1 MSLRIYTCGETYY
14 TRGLMRVGCLAWNQQ
29 GDQWVRDAAQM
40 PADATEVSVGDLPTQ
55 LQEELL
61 AFAARAEAM
70 PGSGLSSPN

>member
-1 MSLRIYTCGETYY
+1 MSLRIYAAGETYY
-14 TRGLMRVGCLAWNQQ
+14 SRGLTRVGCLAWTLQ
-29 GDQWVRDAAQM
+29 GDQWVREAAAM
-40 PADATEVSVGDLPTQ
+40 PAEADEVSVADLPAP